1 MVSFKIL
8 LLKKHVKGYY
18 VFCLEPGP
26 KALGFCQQMNMQL
39 SILWMKK
46 HVLHMLDGKNVDGV
60 LTAATDYGV
69 LTMSYIAQEL
79 ELPGIN
85 YEAAKRIR
93 NKAAVRKC
101 LF

>member
-1 MVSFKIL
+1 MSCI
-8 LLKKHVKGYY
+8 
-18 VFCLEPGP
+18 C
-26 KALGFCQQMNMQL
+26 
-39 SILWMKK
+39 SW
-46 HVLHMLDGKNVDGV
+46 KNVDGV

-101 LF
+101 LFDAKLMIQDILMRYIM